1 MHSNML
7 CYMYIGVSFII
18 FLYLPLCGLL
28 SHPRLCLCLCNRSGL
43 RLADSW
49 TLSRSQA
56 NIPEPFRAQHAPQS
70 TGCDWSGWLS
80 VPALSAARYPDTPLF
95 RVCKILTYASNNLLS
110 LSCVP
115 LYVCDGRQCMAV
127 SCSRWE

>member
-1 MHSNML
+1 MSMHSNML

-28 SHPRLCLCLCNRSGL
+28 FPPRFCFCLRNRSGL
-43 RLADSW
+43 RLAVSW

-56 NIPEPFRAQHAPQS
+56 NIPEPFRAQYAPQS
-70 TGCDWSGWLS
+70 AGCDWSGWLS
-80 VPALSAARYPDTPLF
+80 VPALSAARHPDTPLF
-95 RVCKILTYASNNLLS
+95 RVCKILTYASNHLLS

-115 LYVCDGRQCMAV
+115 FYACDGRQRMAV
-127 SCSRWE
+127 S